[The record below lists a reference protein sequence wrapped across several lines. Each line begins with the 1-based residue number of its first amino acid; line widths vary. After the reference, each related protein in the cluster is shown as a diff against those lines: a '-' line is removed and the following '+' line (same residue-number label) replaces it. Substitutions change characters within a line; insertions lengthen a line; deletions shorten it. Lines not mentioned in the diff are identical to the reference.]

1 MCKVCATIL
10 SGDNELKQRI
20 YNSAFFT
27 PNNGGETLREIHQAY
42 GGSPNGKGGV
52 FAYIALTKH
61 CAKHQTLDDKDRIR
75 RSQSIVKELKQEQA
89 IALQEIVKPEDVH
102 NEVLSQGLEALKA
115 GELKLTARDVLKA
128 ATDKANIDLKKKDQE
143 FKLAEM
149 VYHFAS
155 GEASNASA
163 YDRRIIEGE
172 APTAYDAADITAGNL
187 TTESDWPRHLYNQT
201 LRYPTP

>member
-1 MCKVCATIL
+1 MWKPNKKCNVCSTIL

-20 YNSAFFT
+20 YNSTVFT
-27 PNNGGETLREIHQAY
+27 PNGGGESLREIYSAY
-42 GGSPNGKGGV
+42 GGTLKKSGV
-52 FAYIALTKH
+52 FSYTALSKH
-61 CAKHQTLDDKDRIR
+61 CINHQTLEEKDRIR
-75 RSQSIVKELKQEQA
+75 RAQSIVRELKQET
-89 IALQEIVKPEDVH
+89 ALTTTDLVKPEDVH

-155 GEASNASA
+155 GEASNATA

-172 APTAYDAADITAGNL
+172 TPTAYDAADITAGNL
-187 TTESDWPRHLYNQT
+187 TP
-201 LRYPTP
+201 

>member
-1 MCKVCATIL
+1 MWKPSKKCNVCKTIL

-20 YNSAFFT
+20 YNSTHFT
-27 PNNGGETLREIHQAY
+27 PTGDGEGLLAILASY
-42 GGSPNGKGGV
+42 GGTPTSGGV
-52 FAYIALTKH
+52 FTYTSLRKH
-61 CAKHQTLDDKDRIR
+61 VKVHQTLDEKDRIR
-75 RSQSIVKELKQEQA
+75 RAQAIVKE
-89 IALQEIVKPEDVH
+89 IAAEPPALNSFVKPEDVH
-102 NEVLSQGLEALKA
+102 NEVLSQGLEALKS

-155 GEASNASA
+155 GEASNATA

-172 APTAYDAADITAGNL
+172 TATAYDAADITAGNL
-187 TTESDWPRHLYNQT
+187 TSE
-201 LRYPTP
+201 